1 MRAVHLPFFG
11 AEVILF
17 CSSLLIM
24 LRRVLDLLSL
34 RDAEVK
40 ARSKTIGRRIY
51 AFTLI
56 VNVAGLCLNVAA
68 AIILGDVANLSMTLS
83 DATNITQSPT
93 STCSPSSAAACDQQ
107 LGDRITLVNQLAA
120 TQRRCETTVMIVL
133 MISFVVS
140 CYYINKVR
148 VPARSLTITSL
159 HLTPPPHPLH
169 QRIILALAAV
179 SSLVIETSLRS
190 AQANLRSVQNRIR
203 FAVVFASLCF
213 TLRALYTGFVTFAEW
228 RAPGSSDDAC
238 AKCGPCQVQ
247 PCTGICNA
255 CRS

>member
-159 HLTPPPHPLH
+159 HLTPPPTPSASAHYTRPRRSFLSCYRNISPLRASQPPLRSKPHPLRCRLCVAVLH
-169 QRIILALAAV
+169 AARSLYGFCHLRRMARAGLQR
-179 SSLVIETSLRS
+179 
-190 AQANLRSVQNRIR
+190 
-203 FAVVFASLCF
+203 
-213 TLRALYTGFVTFAEW
+213 
-228 RAPGSSDDAC
+228 
-238 AKCGPCQVQ
+238 
-247 PCTGICNA
+247 
-255 CRS
+255 